1 MIYYIILVIFGGI
14 GSIVISLFLGKKIVS
29 SMDLKRKRRVLMDY
43 HFIKMVQELNPE
55 KNFDFI
61 IEEFRK
67 EVNSKL
73 NDDKITDK

>member
-73 NDDKITDK
+73 NDDKATDK

>member
-1 MIYYIILVIFGGI
+1 MVYYIILVIFGSI
-14 GSIVISLFLGKKIVS
+14 GSIAISLFLGKKIVS
-29 SMDLKRKRRVLMDY
+29 FLDLKRKRRVLMDY